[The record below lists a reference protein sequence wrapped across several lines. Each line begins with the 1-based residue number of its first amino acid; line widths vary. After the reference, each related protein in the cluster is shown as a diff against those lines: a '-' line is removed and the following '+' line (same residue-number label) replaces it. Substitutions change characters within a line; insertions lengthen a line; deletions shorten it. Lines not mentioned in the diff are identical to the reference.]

1 MLELRRVRSGITS
14 EMDDTATLHD
24 VLDAQWMYDNHKD
37 ETYLRRVIKPLEGL
51 LINHKRIIMKDSSV
65 SFFLSL
71 KIVLITP
78 KKKQVNAVCYGAKI
92 LLPGILRYDDNIEL
106 NEEIVIV
113 TTKGEAVALAIALMT
128 TATIGK

>member
-65 SFFLSL
+65 SFFFIF
-71 KIVLITP
+71 KDCFNYP
-78 KKKQVNAVCYGAKI
+78 QKKQVNAVCYGAKI